1 MTTKRVRVSIEEPF
15 EDLLGKPALLR
26 SEDSRDYAKL
36 HAAFEREIDPK
47 SIFDRIRVQDLT
59 DKFWEEQR
67 LKRSQAAL
75 IDSALVQALAMLF
88 APHYGENLAGA
99 LETAQNYY
107 SGVPEK
113 VRRAE
118 KLLVQLGI
126 GSEQIEA
133 NAMHIRS
140 LGLQMLD
147 RMITNRETVRNSI
160 IKEHERRK
168 RKAEKAK
175 RRTAINDNAPAREA
189 AGGKA
194 AGL

>member
-1 MTTKRVRVSIEEPF
+1 MTIQTERPSIEESL
-15 EDLLGKPALLR
+15 EDLLGKPALLK
-26 SEDSRDYAKL
+26 SENARDYERL
-36 HAAFEREIDPK
+36 RAAIEREMDPK
-47 SIFDRIRVQDLT
+47 SIFDKIKVQDLT
-59 DKFWEEQR
+59 DKVWEERR

-75 IDSALVQALAMLF
+75 IETALVQSLAMLF
-88 APHYGENLAGA
+88 APYYGENLEAA

-118 KLLVQLGI
+118 KLLVELGI
-126 GSEQIEA
+126 TSEQIEA
-133 NAMHIRS
+133 NAMHVRG

-147 RMITNRETVRNSI
+147 RMIMSRETLRNGV

-189 AGGKA
+189 AGRAVGP
-194 AGL
+194 

>member
-1 MTTKRVRVSIEEPF
+1 MTIQTEKPTIEERF

-26 SEDSRDYAKL
+26 SENAGEYQKLRAAIERDM
-36 HAAFEREIDPK
+36 DPK

-59 DKFWEEQR
+59 DKLWEEQR

-75 IDSALVQALAMLF
+75 IESALVQSLAMLF
-88 APHYGENLAGA
+88 APYYGENLEAA
-99 LETAQNYY
+99 LETARNYY

-118 KLLVQLGI
+118 KLLLQLGI
-126 GSEQIEA
+126 TSEQIEA
-133 NAMHIRS
+133 NAMHVRS

-147 RMITNRETVRNSI
+147 RMIMSRETLRNSI
-160 IKEHERRK
+160 VKDHERRK

-189 AGGKA
+189 GRA
-194 AGL
+194 AGP

>member
-1 MTTKRVRVSIEEPF
+1 MNTKRERISIEEPF
-15 EDLLGKPALLR
+15 QDLLGKPALLK

-36 HAAFEREIDPK
+36 RAAIEREIDPK
-47 SIFDRIRVQDLT
+47 GIFDTIRVQDLT
-59 DKFWEEQR
+59 DKIWEEQR

-75 IDSALVQALAMLF
+75 IDSALVQSLAMLF
-88 APHYGENLAGA
+88 APHYGENLTAA
-99 LETAQNYY
+99 FETAQNYY

-118 KLLVQLGI
+118 KLLSQLGI
-126 GSEQIEA
+126 RSEQIEA

-140 LGLQMLD
+140 LGLQTLD
-147 RMITNRETVRNSI
+147 RMIMNRETLRNRI

-168 RKAEKAK
+168 RKAAKAK
-175 RRTAINDNAPAREA
+175 RSAINDNALHEA
-189 AGGKA
+189 ASTKV

>member
-1 MTTKRVRVSIEEPF
+1 
-15 EDLLGKPALLR
+15 
-26 SEDSRDYAKL
+26 
-36 HAAFEREIDPK
+36 
-47 SIFDRIRVQDLT
+47 
-59 DKFWEEQR
+59 
-67 LKRSQAAL
+67 
-75 IDSALVQALAMLF
+75 MLF
-88 APHYGENLAGA
+88 APYYGENLEAA

-118 KLLVQLGI
+118 KLLVELGI
-126 GSEQIEA
+126 TSEQIEA
-133 NAMHIRS
+133 NAMHVRG

-147 RMITNRETVRNSI
+147 RMIMSRETLRNGV

-189 AGGKA
+189 GRA
-194 AGL
+194 AGP

>member
-1 MTTKRVRVSIEEPF
+1 MTTKRERLTIEEPF
-15 EDLLGKPALLR
+15 EDLLGKPALLK

-47 SIFDRIRVQDLT
+47 NIFDKIRVQDLT

-75 IDSALVQALAMLF
+75 IDSALVQSLAMLF

-175 RRTAINDNAPAREA
+175 RRTAINDNARA
-189 AGGKA
+189 
-194 AGL
+194 

>member
-1 MTTKRVRVSIEEPF
+1 MTAKRERLTIETSF
-15 EDLLGKPALLR
+15 EDLLGKPALLK
-26 SEDSRDYAKL
+26 SEDAREYERL
-36 HAAFEREIDPK
+36 RAAVEREMDPK
-47 SIFDRIRVQDLT
+47 SIFDRMRVQDLT
-59 DKFWEEQR
+59 DKVWEERR

-75 IDSALVQALAMLF
+75 IESALVQSLAMLF
-88 APHYGENLAGA
+88 APHYGENLAAA

-113 VRRAE
+113 VRRTE

-126 GSEQIEA
+126 ASEQIEA

-147 RMITNRETVRNSI
+147 RMITNRETFRNAI

-168 RKAEKAK
+168 RKAEKAR
-175 RRTAINDNAPAREA
+175 RRTAINDNAPARDATERA
-189 AGGKA
+189 AGH
-194 AGL
+194 

>member
-15 EDLLGKPALLR
+15 EDLLGKPALLK

-36 HAAFEREIDPK
+36 RAAFEREIDPK
-47 SIFDRIRVQDLT
+47 SIFDTIRVQDLT
-59 DKFWEEQR
+59 DKFWEERR

-75 IDSALVQALAMLF
+75 IDSALVQSLAMLF
-88 APHYGENLAGA
+88 APHYGENLADA

-118 KLLVQLGI
+118 KLLLQLGI
-126 GSEQIEA
+126 ASEQIEA
-133 NAMHIRS
+133 NAMHLRS

-147 RMITNRETVRNSI
+147 RMITNRETVRNGI

-168 RKAEKAK
+168 RKAERAK
-175 RRTAINDNAPAREA
+175 RRTAINDNAPAPEA
-189 AGGKA
+189 AATKA
-194 AGL
+194 AEL